1 MKKYFQKQ
9 GGFTLLE
16 VLLSIVL
23 LSIILTSF
31 LGFFTQSA
39 SFAKKNQYKLNT
51 IQTAQK
57 IVNLIELNVTKQ
69 DLIEN
74 NIIDGSGFVI
84 SGKKT
89 LNQIDIENLIEES
102 TGHDYNIEATVTN
115 NSAENL
121 IMFKIVVQNPASPG
135 NTSETYTYIRR

>member
-1 MKKYFQKQ
+1 MKKNCQKQ

-39 SFAKKNQYKLNT
+39 SFAKKNQYKLDT
-51 IQTAQK
+51 LQTAQQ

-69 DLIEN
+69 DLMEN
-74 NIIDGSGFVI
+74 NIIDGNGLVLN
-84 SGKKT
+84 GTKT
-89 LNQIDIENLIEES
+89 LNQIEVEKLIDQS
-102 TGHDYNIEATVTN
+102 TGPHYKVSATVT

-121 IMFKIVVQNPASPG
+121 ILFKVIVQDPANPG

>member
-1 MKKYFQKQ
+1 MKTLQKQ

-39 SFAKKNQYKLNT
+39 LFAKKNEYKLDT
-51 IQTAQK
+51 VQTAQK

-69 DLIEN
+69 DLMEN
-74 NIIDGSGFVI
+74 NIIDGRGFVLN
-84 SGKKT
+84 GTKT
-89 LNQIDIENLIEES
+89 LNQIEVEKLIDES
-102 TGHDYNIEATVTN
+102 SGSDYNVRATVTN

-121 IMFKIVVQNPASPG
+121 IMFKIIVQDPAGPG